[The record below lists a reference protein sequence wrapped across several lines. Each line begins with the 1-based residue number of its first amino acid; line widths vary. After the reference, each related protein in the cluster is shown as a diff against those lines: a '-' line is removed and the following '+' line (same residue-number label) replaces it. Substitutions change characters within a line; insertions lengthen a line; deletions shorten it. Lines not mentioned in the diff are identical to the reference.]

1 MAATESAEKA
11 AAEKAAAEAAAAEM
25 TRAQAAPKAAPAEE
39 TAAEEAGA
47 EGAEAE
53 EFAEAEAAEFESII
67 LELATASA
75 PASAAEV
82 AERVD
87 VAQALLKS
95 IDSITISSFT
105 DEHGYTEYRIRTT
118 VALGDGTQRV
128 FATQKRLTLFELLH
142 KTLCPQLVP
151 QGLGEGFVIG
161 ALRMPRKLQ
170 SRVFK
175 EQRRKILE
183 GYLQQVLA
191 LTRDQAVW
199 QTTDVNALPRHV
211 ARLRAFL
218 GVDA

>member
-1 MAATESAEKA
+1 
-11 AAEKAAAEAAAAEM
+11 
-25 TRAQAAPKAAPAEE
+25 
-39 TAAEEAGA
+39 
-47 EGAEAE
+47 
-53 EFAEAEAAEFESII
+53 
-67 LELATASA
+67 
-75 PASAAEV
+75 
-82 AERVD
+82 
-87 VAQALLKS
+87 
-95 IDSITISSFT
+95 
-105 DEHGYTEYRIRTT
+105 
-118 VALGDGTQRV
+118 
-128 FATQKRLTLFELLH
+128 
-142 KTLCPQLVP
+142 VP

>member
-1 MAATESAEKA
+1 
-11 AAEKAAAEAAAAEM
+11 M
-25 TRAQAAPKAAPAEE
+25 TRAEAAPKAAPAEE

-53 EFAEAEAAEFESII
+53 KFAEAEAAEFESIG
-67 LELATASA
+67 LELATVSP

-199 QTTDVNALPRHV
+199 QTTDVDALPRHV